1 MKEHVPFGILVLFN
15 VMSESSERYERWAGI
30 SIGVDLCQDVIID
43 AVSKRFDERE
53 VSKNIRTHERYFI
66 FKSKNS
72 KTLLYIT
79 LIFLFLVQRYYCL
92 THS

>member
-66 FKSKNS
+66 FKSKNREC
-72 KTLLYIT
+72 KKLCVKIPIYDKK
-79 LIFLFLVQRYYCL
+79 IF
-92 THS
+92 

>member
-53 VSKNIRTHERYFI
+53 VSKNIRTNERYFI
-66 FKSKNS
+66 FKSKNNPRFFILHLS
-72 KTLLYIT
+72 SS
-79 LIFLFLVQRYYCL
+79 F
-92 THS
+92 